1 MPVTN
6 AEDAMKQSERLI
18 SRRNLML
25 AAPAV
30 LIVPAVSFAATQPT
44 PAQTEGP
51 FYPQV
56 LPSDR
61 DADLVT
67 FNGRDYGG
75 EVIEM
80 AGRVRDL
87 SGAPKAGAVIEIWH
101 CDPAGIYPHV
111 GRNNG
116 GVTDP
121 NFQGYGAVKT
131 GSDGGYRFRT
141 IRPGVYPGRVR
152 HIHARISVD
161 DRRALS
167 TQMYFPEDDN
177 AGDFLFRR
185 GGDALVASRI
195 EGPPVRYQFD
205 IFLT

>member
-1 MPVTN
+1 MSVT
-6 AEDAMKQSERLI
+6 KRLI

-25 AAPAV
+25 TAPAF
-30 LIVPAVSFAATQPT
+30 LLLPSRATAADGAT

-51 FYPQV
+51 FYPKS

-61 DADLVT
+61 DADLVS
-67 FNGRDYGG
+67 FNGRDFGG

-80 AGRVRDL
+80 AGTISDVAR
-87 SGAPKAGAVIEIWH
+87 APIAGAVVEIWH
-101 CDPAGIYPHV
+101 CDPEGIYPHV

-116 GVTDP
+116 GLADP
-121 NFQGYGAVKT
+121 GFQGYGTVRT
-131 GSDGGYRFRT
+131 GRDGAYLFRT

-152 HIHARISVD
+152 HIHARIVRD
-161 DRRALS
+161 GRRALS

-185 GGDALVASRI
+185 GGDALIAIRI
-195 EGPPVRYQFD
+195 EGPQVRYQFD
-205 IFLT
+205 IFLA